1 MKRIK
6 KMSEKREK
14 IGIIGAG
21 LMGSDIAALFA
32 NAGFNVVLADKEK
45 SALEKAKE
53 KHEKESLKELKEAGL
68 RRRDEINS
76 LINYTTNLEKV
87 KNSSFLVEAIVDK
100 LEAKVNLMESLEEMI
115 NGKTV
120 IGTNTSTL
128 TAGEIS
134 NQMENPERV
143 VLFHFA
149 NPAIHRKLVEISG
162 DKATEEAKERASE
175 MAEEIGK
182 EPVLLNKEKRGNCLS
197 RMSAAIK
204 CAGSWELLNEKPE
217 SIDSAAKELGFNR
230 GPIELLDLIGIDLHL
245 DTVENLSKEFGDK
258 FEPPEEVRE
267 RMNKMID
274 EGKLGKKTGEGFYK
288 WEDEQPIIPEP
299 ELKSDITPIIA
310 ALVNE
315 AHKIVGDGIAGWGKV
330 DKVLKLG
337 SGGSLGPFDIGEML
351 GEEELRE
358 TLEEKHSETGSE
370 LFKPAET
377 LGK

>member
-1 MKRIK
+1 
-6 KMSEKREK
+6 MSEGREK

-32 NAGFNVVLADKEK
+32 NAGFKVVLADKDEK
-45 SALEKAKE
+45 ALERAEE
-53 KHEKESLKELKEAGL
+53 KHKKESLEELKEAKL
-68 RRRDEINS
+68 QEREEIKS
-76 LINYTTNLEKV
+76 LINYTTQLEKV

-100 LEAKVNLMESLEEMI
+100 LEAKISLMESLEDIIDE
-115 NGKTV
+115 KTV

-134 NQMENPERV
+134 NEMDNPGRV

-149 NPAIHRKLVEISG
+149 NPAIPRKLIEISG
-162 DKATEEAKERASE
+162 DKSTEESKEKASE
-175 MAEEIGK
+175 MAEKIGK
-182 EPVLLNKEKRGNCLS
+182 EPVLLNKERRGNCLS

-217 SIDSAAKELGFNR
+217 SIDSAAKEIGFNR

-267 RMNKMID
+267 RMNNMID
-274 EGKLGKKTGEGFYK
+274 EGKLGKKSGEGFYK
-288 WEDEQPIIPEP
+288 WENEQPIIPEP
-299 ELKSDITPIIA
+299 EIKSDITPIIA

-315 AHKIVGDGIAGWGKV
+315 AYKIVKDDIADRDKV
-330 DKVLKLG
+330 NKVLKLG

-351 GEEELRE
+351 GEKELHE
-358 TLEEKHSETGSE
+358 ALEEKYEETKSE
-370 LFKPAET
+370 LFKPAKT
-377 LGK
+377 IGK